1 MRNVELIERETTET
15 IIGAFFEVYNG
26 LGFGFMEHVYSLA
39 LEYELTERG
48 CQVTREASVAV
59 HYKGRHLTTQR
70 MDLVVNGRVILEI
83 KSTEILP
90 PLSRRQV
97 RNYLRATNIEV
108 GLILH
113 FGPDPRFHRVV
124 QSIV

>member
-1 MRNVELIERETTET
+1 MRNVELIERETTEA
-15 IIGAFFEVYNG
+15 IIGAFFEVYDG

-39 LEYELTERG
+39 LEHELTERE
-48 CQVTREASVAV
+48 CQVAREASVAV
-59 HYKGRHLTTQR
+59 HYTGRHLTTQR
-70 MDLVVNGRVILEI
+70 LDMVVNGKVIVEI
-83 KSTEILP
+83 KSTEMLP
-90 PLSRRQV
+90 PMSRRQV

-113 FGPDPRFHRVV
+113 FGPDPRFYRVV